1 MSAFQHDRPRRAFP
15 VVLVLVIV
23 VIAGL
28 AAAAYYLRP
37 RFESDPPQ
45 ISITPNTDA
54 LGLSTPLE
62 IVVTDAGTGLR
73 ALTATLSAGGTEHSL
88 AAEQFGEPVREKRI
102 TLDPSKLK
110 GIKEGPATLRITARD
125 ASFWNAF
132 KGNEASTERQ
142 YTIDLTP
149 PVIELV
155 ADDRYI
161 NFGGVGALV
170 YKSSPDT
177 ATSGVKVGEYF
188 FPGFQGAIK
197 SHPDYYFVLFA
208 HPYNVEPGT
217 KAALVAT
224 DKAGNT
230 RQMAVGYELK
240 NVKYKKSTIAISDT
254 FLQNKVA
261 PLLPDAAA
269 RQGAPKDVFLAV
281 NKKVRKENEDRIT
294 GITKK
299 ATPEI
304 LWKGA
309 FTQLSNS
316 KVEANFADARTYTYN
331 GEPIDT
337 AYHLGYDLSVT
348 KHYPVE
354 AANSGVV
361 AFTGDLGLYGNTV
374 IIDHGLGLFTLYG
387 HLSSI
392 DVKIGDA
399 IGARQIIGKTGETG
413 FAGGDHL
420 HYGVY
425 LDGVAVL
432 PVEWWD
438 AKWINDNITPKLAG
452 ESGVQIAQAQQPAKG
467 AHRPTH
473 KAAPKKAH
481 R

>member
-1 MSAFQHDRPRRAFP
+1 
-15 VVLVLVIV
+15 
-23 VIAGL
+23 
-28 AAAAYYLRP
+28 
-37 RFESDPPQ
+37 
-45 ISITPNTDA
+45 
-54 LGLSTPLE
+54 
-62 IVVTDAGTGLR
+62 
-73 ALTATLSAGGTEHSL
+73 
-88 AAEQFGEPVREKRI
+88 
-102 TLDPSKLK
+102 
-110 GIKEGPATLRITARD
+110 
-125 ASFWNAF
+125 
-132 KGNEASTERQ
+132 
-142 YTIDLTP
+142 
-149 PVIELV
+149 
-155 ADDRYI
+155 
-161 NFGGVGALV
+161 
-170 YKSSPDT
+170 
-177 ATSGVKVGEYF
+177 
-188 FPGFQGAIK
+188 
-197 SHPDYYFVLFA
+197 
-208 HPYNVEPGT
+208 
-217 KAALVAT
+217 
-224 DKAGNT
+224 
-230 RQMAVGYELK
+230 
-240 NVKYKKSTIAISDT
+240 VKYKKSTIAVSDN

-269 RQGAPKDVFLAV
+269 RQGAPKDVFIAV
-281 NKKVRKENEDRIT
+281 NKKVRKDNEDRIT

-438 AKWINDNITPKLAG
+438 AKWINDNIAPKLAG
-452 ESGVQIAQAQQPAKG
+452 ESAVQIAQAQQPAKT
-467 AHRPTH
+467 AHRSTH
-473 KAAPKKAH
+473 KAAPKKA
-481 R
+481 RR